1 MTGIRDGR
9 VHLDGGSVEVTGIK
23 ALLRDAEAVG
33 VAVTDLKELTYRLA
47 TPIAG
52 LARTLAPHKTGRL
65 AAGIKPSRS
74 KRKVMVRVGSKS
86 RLPYAGVRH
95 WGPTRAAAPAG
106 FPKPKKPYG
115 RAPSRALAK
124 ASRNYSKNTTGK
136 DTNQ

>member
-9 VHLDGGSVEVTGIK
+9 VHLDGGSVEIAGIK

-33 VAVTDLKELTYRLA
+33 AAVTDLKDLTYRLA
-47 TPIAG
+47 TPIAA
-52 LARTLAPHKTGRL
+52 LARTLAPHESGRL

-95 WGPTRAAAPAG
+95 WGADSRSGPRWLSQAEEAMRPRTFDG
-106 FPKPKKPYG
+106 F
-115 RAPSRALAK
+115 
-124 ASRNYSKNTTGK
+124 GK
-136 DTNQ
+136 GIKELLDQHNW